1 MQDVL
6 RMVFG
11 NTKWA
16 LDFLHYILNG
26 LFDLA
31 DDLENTF
38 DNPEVFAQSGKQIR
52 SVLFCGQ
59 RSKLIQIL

>member
-1 MQDVL
+1 
-6 RMVFG
+6 MVFG

-16 LDFLHYILNG
+16 LEFLHYILNG

-38 DNPEVFAQSGKQIR
+38 NNPEVFAQSGK
-52 SVLFCGQ
+52 
-59 RSKLIQIL
+59 